1 MFQGLMMKTRKPD
14 MKVMVASQ
22 AQMMVTL
29 VTFILDRSMMNDD
42 CLLVDYVINR
52 NDIVAVILQVILSV
66 IIRDKLQA
74 LSSFYVKIL

>member
-1 MFQGLMMKTRKPD
+1 MMKTRKPD

-42 CLLVDYVINR
+42 SLLVDHVINR
-52 NDIVAVILQVILSV
+52 NDMIAVILQVILSG
-66 IIRDKLQA
+66 IIRDK
-74 LSSFYVKIL
+74 

>member
-1 MFQGLMMKTRKPD
+1 

-52 NDIVAVILQVILSV
+52 NDMIAVILQVILSV

>member
-1 MFQGLMMKTRKPD
+1 

>member
-1 MFQGLMMKTRKPD
+1 MMKTRKPD

-52 NDIVAVILQVILSV
+52 NDMIAVILQVILSV

>member
-1 MFQGLMMKTRKPD
+1 

-42 CLLVDYVINR
+42 SLLVDHVINR
-52 NDIVAVILQVILSV
+52 NDMIAVILQVILSG
-66 IIRDKLQA
+66 IIRDK
-74 LSSFYVKIL
+74 